1 MLCSAFLKRNFGKRV
16 KRNVVVFKILP
27 TVEGGG
33 GGRQATYNCSI
44 FPKD

>member
-1 MLCSAFLKRNFGKRV
+1 M

-44 FPKD
+44 FPKDWPKFMKECQK

>member
-1 MLCSAFLKRNFGKRV
+1 M

-44 FPKD
+44 FPKDWSKLMKECQK